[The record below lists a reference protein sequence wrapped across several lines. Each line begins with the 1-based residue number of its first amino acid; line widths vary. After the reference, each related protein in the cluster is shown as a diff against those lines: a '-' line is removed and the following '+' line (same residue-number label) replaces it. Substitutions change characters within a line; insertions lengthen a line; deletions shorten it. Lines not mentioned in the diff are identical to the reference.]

1 MRPAAGAGEPKL
13 NVRSSRFPTT
23 QSLLPL
29 TAKIK
34 FLCVCRKWL
43 EMGILFLIMQST
55 VSPTNVLMDHAA
67 SLGIHMAVAL
77 NFLLWA
83 AWFLKKDVKKSFDL
97 HFYFLIRFQNTFD
110 KQLFFFFFFWP
121 SVDWKIVSWETASSE
136 KRSLRTR
143 APGSVFS
150 VGSLHCGPGARGGRL
165 PQCTLL
171 PERFCLIF
179 FDFEPF
185 M

>member
-43 EMGILFLIMQST
+43 EMGILFLIIQST

-67 SLGIHMAVAL
+67 SLGIQMAVAL
-77 NFLLWA
+77 NFLL
-83 AWFLKKDVKKSFDL
+83 
-97 HFYFLIRFQNTFD
+97 
-110 KQLFFFFFFWP
+110 
-121 SVDWKIVSWETASSE
+121 
-136 KRSLRTR
+136 
-143 APGSVFS
+143 
-150 VGSLHCGPGARGGRL
+150 
-165 PQCTLL
+165 
-171 PERFCLIF
+171 
-179 FDFEPF
+179 
-185 M
+185 